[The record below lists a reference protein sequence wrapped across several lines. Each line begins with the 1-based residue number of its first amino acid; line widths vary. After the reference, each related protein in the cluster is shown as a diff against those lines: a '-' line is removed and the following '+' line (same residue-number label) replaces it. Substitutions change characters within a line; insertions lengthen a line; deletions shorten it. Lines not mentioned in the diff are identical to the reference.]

1 MKNIMKN
8 IRNDSLNHKRFCF
21 PPFQSNQFF
30 NSINVGG
37 NNPVKKGS
45 KLNVQT
51 TFRKCPGLLLNVL
64 YTFNLRPVSTGIA
77 PIHSILTLNAPSMRL
92 FEGNFFNWNI

>member
-64 YTFNLRPVSTGIA
+64 YTFNLRPVSTGKV
-77 PIHSILTLNAPSMRL
+77 TWRL
-92 FEGNFFNWNI
+92 FHDLFERVFSLDANLHIMGGG